1 MKVKEMIEE
10 LSKINPE
17 NECVLLDG
25 MNEQNFRFVP
35 INSIEVLNTKTNQ
48 TLVVL
53 GFDYGGEN

>member
-1 MKVKEMIEE
+1 MIEE